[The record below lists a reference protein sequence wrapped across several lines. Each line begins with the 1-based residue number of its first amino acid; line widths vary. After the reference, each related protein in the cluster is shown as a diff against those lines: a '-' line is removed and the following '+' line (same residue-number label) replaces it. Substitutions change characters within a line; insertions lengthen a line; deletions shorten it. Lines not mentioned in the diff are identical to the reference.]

1 MATTTLINK
10 YDMISQNILLT
21 TDCVILFFG
30 PAETE
35 ILLVKRK
42 SDPYKGLWALPGGF
56 VEDNEALEEGAKRE
70 LEEET
75 GLMVE
80 ELHQIGAFGA
90 PGRDPRGRTVTI
102 AYWATIT
109 SRVKVKGSDD
119 AEEADWFSVSKLPA
133 LAFDHRE
140 IIKEA
145 LLKIIFSRI

>member
-10 YDMISQNILLT
+10 YDMISQN
-21 TDCVILFFG
+21 
-30 PAETE
+30 

-145 LLKIIFSRI
+145 LRKIIFSRI